1 LLSESEKKCIRDL
14 LNGMRNC
21 EVDNVAKTISH
32 NMGGLETQQGKCNA
46 LFK

>member
-1 LLSESEKKCIRDL
+1 MLSESEKNGTRDL

-21 EVDNVAKTISH
+21 EVDNLAKTISQ
-32 NMGGLETQQGKCNA
+32 NMGGLETRQGKCNA